1 MKPLWRA
8 AARAASGRS
17 AEVSKAQ
24 RPGYLSPQQSW
35 AKPSEDR
42 EAAHHRRACHK
53 PHGQVCPHVPSWA
66 TLVAASLAARRFRL
80 RADRWWSLR
89 SRDWAACPHPPTAT
103 ELGQP
108 PVRMPQHPLPPQRPM
123 LPSRGMT
130 RQAASA
136 AAAAV
141 GAAKPW
147 DGTSLGTTAKRRSA
161 AMWLGLGGPQSDPN
175 GTMGRQATDGNAAKA
190 HTPLET
196 KERPERA
203 PASGERSSL
212 WRE

>member
-1 MKPLWRA
+1 MRPLWRA

-24 RPGYLSPQQSW
+24 RPGYLSPQRSW

-123 LPSRGMT
+123 LPYRGKT

-141 GAAKPW
+141 GA
-147 DGTSLGTTAKRRSA
+147 DYTLGRHQ
-161 AMWLGLGGPQSDPN
+161 LGRGS
-175 GTMGRQATDGNAAKA
+175 
-190 HTPLET
+190 
-196 KERPERA
+196 
-203 PASGERSSL
+203 
-212 WRE
+212 

>member
-8 AARAASGRS
+8 AVRAASGRS

-161 AMWLGLGGPQSDPN
+161 AMWLGLGGPP
-175 GTMGRQATDGNAAKA
+175 K
-190 HTPLET
+190 
-196 KERPERA
+196 
-203 PASGERSSL
+203 
-212 WRE
+212 